1 MLDHHCPWL
10 STCIGGLNHKKFLFL
25 IGYSILHSIF
35 ICTSSV
41 ISFLLMKSKMNLS
54 YIILSCLVI
63 SLSSIALVALI
74 VLLLLNII
82 YISKNTTSSEEIR
95 RDKKLIPSFSER
107 TCAENWSQFLN
118 ETFSYRNQIKYNES
132 AENLLNKI
140 VTIAEIRLGV
150 KKEDKEED
158 KEKNTL
164 ERIDNFKEKSEV
176 RINIKEK
183 EELFED
189 RFSISTNYISDKGFT
204 VKL

>member
-1 MLDHHCPWL
+1 
-10 STCIGGLNHKKFLFL
+10 
-25 IGYSILHSIF
+25 
-35 ICTSSV
+35 
-41 ISFLLMKSKMNLS
+41 MKSKMNLS

>member
-10 STCIGGLNHKKFLFL
+10 SKCIGGLNHKKFLFL
-25 IGYSILHSIF
+25 IGYSMLHSIF
-35 ICTSSV
+35 LITSSV
-41 ISFLLMKSKMNLS
+41 ISFLSMKSKMNIS

-74 VLLLLNII
+74 VLLLVNIV

-107 TCAENWSQFLN
+107 NCAENWSQFLN

-132 AENLLNKI
+132 AENLLNNI

-150 KKEDKEED
+150 KKEERED

-164 ERIDNFKEKSEV
+164 ERIDRCKEKSDV
-176 RINIKEK
+176 RMNIKEK